1 MIATIDQLRA
11 RVALAAV
18 CLLGALSVLILG
30 LGWLR
35 GTGGGAE
42 AAVILL
48 AAALCEWERRRA
60 PSGLAV
66 RLAASAS
73 LAVAVAMLVWLMR
86 DHPWQIDGHMAF
98 FAAFAMTSLFCDWRP
113 ILAYAGVV
121 ALHHLGLNY
130 LLTAAVFPGEADL
143 GRVILHAVVLIGQAL
158 PMIWVAA
165 MLGRLF
171 AGSEAAL
178 ARATE
183 AQHRAEAAAAAQ
195 ARDQQATSDM
205 AAGLAT
211 ALSRLMNGD
220 LTARLDTAVPDRFA
234 AMQQEFNAFADAIAG
249 MIGAITWQGEQLLQ
263 SSEALAQAARAGADR
278 AGQQSVTLERSSRAL
293 RQMADGVQTAAHRAD
308 EADARVLENRRLA
321 EEGGSVLSRA
331 VAAMGRIEESSAQIS
346 RISEVMEDIAFQ
358 TNLLALNAGVE
369 AARAGEAGKGF
380 AVVATEVR
388 ALAQRASGSAKEIK
402 ALVEASRE
410 NVSEGSILVQNTNAA
425 LVRLIEGTALNAS
438 VVAEIAEQMKRQSA
452 GLADLT
458 GGLGDL
464 DGTTR
469 EATRLAT
476 QSAEMSAGLRRDAEA
491 LMVAAQRFRR
501 SATRADAAPGGAMGA
516 PMGAPAG
523 SARGAAPP
531 RGFGM
536 AAE

>member
-1 MIATIDQLRA
+1 MITTIDQLRA
-11 RVALAAV
+11 KVALAAV
-18 CLLGALSVLILG
+18 CLLAALSALILG

-35 GTGGGAE
+35 GTGGAAE

-48 AAALCEWERRRA
+48 ATALCEWERRRA
-60 PSGLAV
+60 PAGLAV
-66 RLAASAS
+66 RLTASAA

-86 DHPWQIDGHMAF
+86 DHPWQIDGHMVF

-113 ILAYAGVV
+113 IVAFAAVV
-121 ALHHLGLNY
+121 AVHHLGLNY
-130 LLTAAVFPGEADL
+130 LLTAAVFPGQADL
-143 GRVILHAVVLIGQAL
+143 GRVVLHAVVLIAQAV
-158 PMIWVAA
+158 PMIWVATI
-165 MLGRLF
+165 LSRLF

-183 AQHRAEAAAAAQ
+183 AQHRAEEAAAAQ
-195 ARDQQATSDM
+195 ARDQAATSEM
-205 AAGLAT
+205 AAGLAG
-211 ALSRLMNGD
+211 ALTRLMAGD
-220 LTARLDTAVPDRFA
+220 LTARLEGEVPERFA
-234 AMQQEFNAFADAIAG
+234 AMRREFNTFAAAIAQ
-249 MIGAITWQGEQLLQ
+249 MIGAITRQGEQLLQ
-263 SSEALAQAARAGADR
+263 ASEALAQAARAGADR
-278 AGQQSVTLERSSRAL
+278 AGQQSVTLERASRAL
-293 RQMADGVQTAAHRAD
+293 RQMADGVQTAARRAA
-308 EADARVLENRRLA
+308 EADGRVLENRHLA

-410 NVSEGSILVQNTNAA
+410 NVSEGSLLVQNTNAA
-425 LVRLIEGTALNAS
+425 LVRLIEGTSLNAG
-438 VVAEIAEQMKRQSA
+438 VVAEIAEQMARQSS
-452 GLADLT
+452 GLAELT
-458 GGLGDL
+458 GGLSDL

-469 EATRLAT
+469 EATAMAT
-476 QSAEMSAGLRRDAEA
+476 RSAEMSAGLRRDAEA
-491 LMVAAQRFRR
+491 LLVTAQRFRQSGAER
-501 SATRADAAPGGAMGA
+501 PGQ
-516 PMGAPAG
+516 AG
-523 SARGAAPP
+523 FAV
-531 RGFGM
+531 